1 MGYESTRKSRMPLAC
16 RSIGGRDILQRSNGR
31 LVPEWAE
38 AEILDNEYLEVEATL
53 EPATTTDEK
62 LAKMVVPKV
71 KRGKTL

>member
-1 MGYESTRKSRMPLAC
+1 MRARVKAECPWPAVQSAGEIFSK
-16 RSIGGRDILQRSNGR
+16 IEWKI
-31 LVPEWAE
+31 VPEWAE